1 MTHDLTLIET
11 DVLEELLEKAF
22 TYDIEHMSQV
32 HPPASEINKI
42 VQKKKKDFLSGYV
55 NIPLDLNESIAD
67 GLEKMGYK

>member
-32 HPPASEINKI
+32 HPPASEINKM
-42 VQKKKKDFLSGYV
+42 VQRKKKDFLSKYV
-55 NIPLDLNESIAD
+55 NVPLELNETIAE
-67 GLEKMGYK
+67 GLEKMGL